1 MRTTWVLRLSL
12 AFTSAVRSSAMVKTR
27 SGKRSL
33 PSSAPDPKRAVSSVA
48 ASSRTEA
55 ETSVARDATSTK
67 SVVETTSAGNGRQN
81 LLLEL
86 DTGCV
91 RATFGC
97 RPSKRN
103 RSPYVADIY
112 VPSLGREAICH
123 VPNLDMG
130 GKMREGVEMLVRPQR
145 DKKGNLLGPNAVS
158 PKYGTPKCE
167 FVAQLLLVDESNLSA
182 KYVPTWVGAHPSLG
196 EKLVEKMLNKRLLND
211 ALPIKPTQ
219 FQSQVTLKLKNGS
232 TMKPDFVLEQHGTKR
247 KRLLEIK
254 TVVDTDYC
262 AQWPLPERT
271 KCVFTSSD
279 ANYSRTAIFP
289 WGQSNQKGPDG
300 EKVVSA
306 RAIKHVRELTKLLG
320 EYDATVLFVVIR
332 NDAAQFRPN
341 FEACPSFAKY
351 LREAADAGVQILVKR
366 VRWEVLARGGDEDSV
381 VGASCYNSDWLDI
394 IWPTTDDRQG

>member
-1 MRTTWVLRLSL
+1 
-12 AFTSAVRSSAMVKTR
+12 
-27 SGKRSL
+27 
-33 PSSAPDPKRAVSSVA
+33 
-48 ASSRTEA
+48 
-55 ETSVARDATSTK
+55 
-67 SVVETTSAGNGRQN
+67 
-81 LLLEL
+81 
-86 DTGCV
+86 
-91 RATFGC
+91 
-97 RPSKRN
+97 
-103 RSPYVADIY
+103 
-112 VPSLGREAICH
+112 
-123 VPNLDMG
+123 
-130 GKMREGVEMLVRPQR
+130 MREGVEMLVRPQR